1 MAQNV
6 TIAGASYLG
15 VPRIEMPKTGGGT
28 AVFVDTS
35 DANAAAGDITKG
47 KTAYVGGTKITGTLE
62 ASSSGGAK
70 ETWVIKSSATGEFA
84 TTQISFTSNGQK
96 FTSIGTNHNGLYV
109 VLCYDNNEVAGY
121 DPGFGGVYEFDNEAD
136 RKLTFDTPPTGALL
150 TWLQS
155 NAVKQPDDTAVQDTK
170 AVTITSNGTVSVTPD
185 APYDALKKV
194 DVTVDVV
201 ADVPLVTVTFKATQ
215 YGGEIS
221 SPDDSAHE
229 EMSHIVISAF
239 VDGNISLDNMNYFSN
254 QWGGMVFPFD
264 VAVPQGSSVTIC
276 VNAELSSGVSAT
288 NALVARCASANG
300 IKLVYTIY
308 NITDG
313 ATITIDVT

>member
-70 ETWVIKSSATGEFA
+70 ETWVIKSDAAGEFA
-84 TTQISFTSNGQK
+84 TTQIAFTSNGQK
-96 FTSIGTNHNGLYV
+96 FTSIGAGYADFGIILH
-109 VLCYDNNEVAGY
+109 YDNEEIAIF
-121 DPGFGGVYEFDNEAD
+121 DPGAGAGFEFYNEAY

-155 NAVKQPDDTAVQDTK
+155 NAVKQPDDTSVQDTK
-170 AVTITSNGTVSVTPD
+170 ALTITSNGTVSVTPD

-215 YGGEIS
+215 YGDEIN
-221 SPDDSAHE
+221 SPGAEALD
-229 EMSHIVISAF
+229 EMKRMVISAF
-239 VDGNISLDNMNYFSN
+239 VGGNILLKNMYAFS
-254 QWGGMVFPFD
+254 QQLGGTVFPFD
-264 VAVPQGSSVTIC
+264 VAVPQGSSVTIGD
-276 VNAELSSGVSAT
+276 NSLYGGGVSAT
-288 NALVARCASANG
+288 NALVARTSAESIRN
-300 IKLVYTIY
+300 VYTIY